1 MTDSVVTS
9 RKNKKLPEGRA
20 EGETPTLKQKIVSE
34 LKFFVILFG
43 FLLTMLTC
51 VWGHYKIPSESMLPT
66 LEVGDHIYVSKF
78 AYGYSK
84 HSLPFM
90 LHKLPLPDG
99 QIFTRQPKRGD
110 VAVFRHPKNDLVMIK
125 RVVGLPGDRIK
136 VVQGLLYIDGK
147 EVGRTETN
155 NYLYREHK
163 GRVVGVN
170 VYREKL
176 PTQEDTH
183 LIYEMTDRGNL
194 DNTETFVVPEGHLF
208 FMGDNRDNS
217 TDSRA
222 PDGPGFVP
230 QDHLMGRADF
240 LMFSF
245 KKCAIEEGLRCPPR
259 RFASK
264 L

>member
-9 RKNKKLPEGRA
+9 RKNKKLPEG
-20 EGETPTLKQKIVSE
+20 
-34 LKFFVILFG
+34 
-43 FLLTMLTC
+43 
-51 VWGHYKIPSESMLPT
+51 
-66 LEVGDHIYVSKF
+66 
-78 AYGYSK
+78 
-84 HSLPFM
+84 
-90 LHKLPLPDG
+90 
-99 QIFTRQPKRGD
+99 FTRQPKRGD

-183 LIYEMTDRGNL
+183 LIYEMTWEIIAIIRRIVVLLMDQGLCRKITSWAVRTSSCFLSKNALLRRGY
-194 DNTETFVVPEGHLF
+194 VVPLGASPVSF
-208 FMGDNRDNS
+208 RQNRD
-217 TDSRA
+217 A
-222 PDGPGFVP
+222 V
-230 QDHLMGRADF
+230 
-240 LMFSF
+240 
-245 KKCAIEEGLRCPPR
+245 C
-259 RFASK
+259 
-264 L
+264 